1 MLECSLQSMINKY
14 PAAGRDNKPKYGVY
28 LQSMYWDIKGYA
40 KKVWVVAVKIN
51 LDYEKA
57 KEEYETD
64 EQIVQKCIE
73 FLNIPPKSK
82 YGKRRQ
88 RKPLYTFEPVPH
100 HYEIVAKED
109 KTIISARLK
118 IKEQK
123 NKHFWKTGPSV

>member
-28 LQSMYWDIKGYA
+28 IQQMYWGVKGYA
-40 KKVWVVAVKIN
+40 KNIWVVAVKIN

-64 EQIVQKCIE
+64 DEIVQKCIE
-73 FLNIPPKSK
+73 FLNVPPKSK

-88 RKPLYTFEPVPH
+88 RKPLYVFEPEPYQ
-100 HYEIVAKED
+100 YEIIEKED
-109 KTIISARLK
+109 KKMISARLK

-123 NKHFWKTGPSV
+123 NKHFWKTGPSI

>member
-28 LQSMYWDIKGYA
+28 IQQMHWGIKGYA
-40 KKVWVVAVKIN
+40 KKVWIVAVKIN
-51 LDYEKA
+51 LDYDKA

-64 EQIVQKCIE
+64 DEIVQKCIE
-73 FLNIPPKSK
+73 FLNVPPKSK

-88 RKPLYTFEPVPH
+88 RKPLYTFESVPH
-100 HYEIVAKED
+100 QYEIIEKEG